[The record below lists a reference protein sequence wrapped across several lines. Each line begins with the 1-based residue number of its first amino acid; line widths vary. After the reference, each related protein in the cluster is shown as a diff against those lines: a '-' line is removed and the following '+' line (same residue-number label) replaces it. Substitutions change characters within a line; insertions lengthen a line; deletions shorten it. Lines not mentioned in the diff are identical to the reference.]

1 MMFCKNMTETITNN
15 QFRPPIVAV
24 MGHIDHGKTTLL
36 DKIRQANI
44 AVHEY
49 GGITQHIS
57 SYQTTVKL
65 KNGKT
70 GTITFIDTPGHAA
83 FCNMRSR
90 GVNSTD
96 IAVLVISAVDGV
108 MAQTKECIREIKKTN
123 IPIIVAM
130 NKIDLEG
137 CSPEKIKGQLVELDL
152 TPEEYGGQI
161 AVIPVSAKTGQ
172 GINELLEII
181 LLNAEIMELKNEPG
195 APLEATIIESRL
207 DKSRGPV
214 ASAIVRKGT
223 LHNGDVIYSEN
234 IFCKIKAMIDS
245 NGQNITCAGPS
256 TPVEILGFEKTPSVG
271 SLILDHSVETSHDQI
286 KVQPTPNIT
295 GDSPRLNIVL
305 KADVEG
311 TLEALKASFGDDV
324 LVISAGVGA
333 VTDND
338 VFVAENANA
347 EIFAFNVTV
356 PKFIKN
362 LANNQKVKIFE
373 SKIIYE
379 IIENIQSQV
388 LKLLDPTI
396 EETILG
402 EAKIIA
408 EFKIEKVRI
417 AGIQVTKGEIT
428 KGDLIHLKR
437 DNEIIKNTKV
447 EGIHQAKNIIEKA
460 KTGNEYGITFR
471 PYVDFDVGD
480 VIIAYK

>member
-1 MMFCKNMTETITNN
+1 MTETIANN

-44 AVHEY
+44 AAREA

-65 KNGKT
+65 KSGKT

-90 GVNSTD
+90 GANSTD
-96 IAVLVISAVDGV
+96 IAILVISAVDGV
-108 MAQTKECIREIKKTN
+108 MTQTKECIHEIKKSN
-123 IPIIVAM
+123 IPVIVAM

-137 CSPEKIKGQLVELDL
+137 SSPEKIKGQLVELDL
-152 TPEEYGGQI
+152 TPEEYGGQV

-172 GINELLEII
+172 GIDDLLEMI
-181 LLNAEIMELKNEPG
+181 LLNAEIMELKNEPE
-195 APLEATIIESRL
+195 ASLEAMIIESRL

-214 ASAIVRKGT
+214 ASAIVKKGT
-223 LHNGDVIYSEN
+223 IHNGDIVYVEN
-234 IFCKIKAMIDS
+234 IFCKVKAMINS
-245 NGQNITCAGPS
+245 NGQNITEAGPS
-256 TPVEILGFEKTPSVG
+256 TPVEILGFEKTPPIG
-271 SLILDHSVETSHDQI
+271 SLILDHSVKVDHNETLSLPIRD
-286 KVQPTPNIT
+286 IT
-295 GDSPRLNIVL
+295 NNSPRLNIVL
-305 KADVEG
+305 RADVEG

-338 VFVAENANA
+338 IFVAENAHA
-347 EIFAFNVTV
+347 EIFAFNVAV

-379 IIENIQSQV
+379 IIENIQTQV

-396 EETILG
+396 EETVLG
-402 EAKIIA
+402 EAKVIA

-437 DNEIIKNTKV
+437 DDQIIKDTKV
-447 EGIHQAKNIIEKA
+447 EGIHQAKSIIDKA
-460 KTGNEYGITFR
+460 KSGGEFGITFR
-471 PYVDFDVGD
+471 PYIDFNLGD
-480 VIIAYK
+480 AIIAYK